1 MTKSLKF
8 AMIQLAFIKQK
19 NHHKMPQ
26 QTEEQLGQNMLIE
39 PSKYQ
44 LRLEGA
50 QKIAG
55 YDNLSDE
62 SKQAIAHLAFDKDL
76 DIDGFNHLL
85 DAELGSVRLDAKVR
99 PAIAHIALDT
109 IAATPEVEARF
120 NLPKSFEEASRIR
133 GHSIE
138 DFVQSIDFEVL
149 NGVNDALDSHYSTN
163 LMENEMDFLANSD
176 NVVNYEGQLIA
187 FAKERIR
194 NNPYQSEHKATM
206 QQVGW
211 LQLESRA
218 SITSRVEDRSTDPVV
233 TRIYLNPELG
243 SVMPIYQELFKR
255 AEAKGLR
262 FKSKVLDYELR
273 NKPADRRD
281 QALDNYS
288 QKITKRSDPIVFYA
302 FEDSKDEL
310 LEIANDV
317 YKEYAAAFEG
327 QATSAFP
334 LELAEGYAIGAEPEG
349 LSGNESLSSHRR
361 EVLSNL
367 IKRLASLPKWSELTN
382 EQKQKAVATNFRR
395 LIADKQHINAD
406 NLAFNS

>member
-1 MTKSLKF
+1 MS
-8 AMIQLAFIKQK
+8 
-19 NHHKMPQ
+19 Q
-26 QTEEQLGQNMLIE
+26 QTEVQLGQNTLIE
-39 PSKYQ
+39 PSKHQ
-44 LRLEGA
+44 LRLESA

-55 YDNLSDE
+55 YTDLSDE

-76 DIDGFNHLL
+76 DIDGFNHLVG
-85 DAELGSVRLDAKVR
+85 AELRSVRFDAKVR
-99 PAIAHIALDT
+99 PSIARLALDT
-109 IAATPEVEARF
+109 IVATPEVEAKF
-120 NLPKSFEEASRIR
+120 NLPKSFEEARRIQ

-138 DFVQSIDFEVL
+138 DFVKSIDFEVL
-149 NGVNDALDSHYSTN
+149 NGVDDALDSHYSTN
-163 LMENEMDFLANSD
+163 LTENEMDFLANSD
-176 NVVNYEGQLIA
+176 NVVKYEGQLIA
-187 FAKERIR
+187 FAKECIQ
-194 NNPYQSEHKATM
+194 NNPYQSEHKAMM

-218 SITSRVEDRSTDPVV
+218 SITSRVEDKSTDPVV
-233 TRIYLNPELG
+233 ARLYLNPELG

-255 AEAKGLR
+255 AEAKDLR

-273 NKPADRRD
+273 NMPADRRD

-288 QKITKRSDPIVFYA
+288 QESTKRSDPIVFYA

-310 LEIANDV
+310 LEVANEV
-317 YKEYAAAFEG
+317 YKEYASAFEG

-334 LELAEGYAIGAEPEG
+334 LELADGYAIGAEPEG
-349 LSGNESLSSHRR
+349 LSGDESLSSHRR

-382 EQKQKAVATNFRR
+382 KQKQKAVATNFRR